1 MLAVGGQG
9 TQSVTA
15 QVDDYSA
22 SHSTVSVTAYS
33 LALGKG
39 FPKATALLQKA
50 SPVKLLQFGLLF

>member
-1 MLAVGGQG
+1 MLAVGGQRILN
-9 TQSVTA
+9 VTA

-22 SHSTVSVTAYS
+22 SHIIVSVAAYS

-50 SPVKLLQFGLLF
+50 SPVKLLQFDCFF

>member
-9 TQSVTA
+9 ILSVTA

-39 FPKATALLQKA
+39 LPSEAVAVWLTVLTPGILTTLLC
-50 SPVKLLQFGLLF
+50 